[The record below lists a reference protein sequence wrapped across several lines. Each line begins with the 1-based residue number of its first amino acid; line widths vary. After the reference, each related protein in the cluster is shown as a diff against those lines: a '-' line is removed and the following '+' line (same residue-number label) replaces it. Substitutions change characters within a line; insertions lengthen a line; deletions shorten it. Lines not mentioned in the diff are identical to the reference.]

1 MTKVE
6 GKMIRVEILPI
17 QWKANGQ
24 YLGKALKGIKKAI
37 D

>member
-24 YLGKALKGIKKAI
+24 YLGKGIKRH
-37 D
+37 